1 MRSNETR
8 KAVGR
13 KLRSYVFPLALYL
26 LLSTLCFI
34 MLRSTLISN
43 AYELGWSLASD
54 NASRQ
59 EGHHNTYESLL
70 GFIADSLDERHLNG
84 WDDDALVQLGI
95 RYCRRVEETVGDEDL
110 RAYMIHDGVLYGS
123 DGLLMESVPSLME
136 YGGGLQSAH
145 ISPISGEEVITLTA
159 SCANAPVTT
168 IFDIALD
175 SIDIM
180 ARSQGLPYDTE
191 AILIDEEGQVLA
203 YEGPMAEDPDLG
215 AYGKALL
222 EEASRDDVS
231 WTGRRIE
238 GLDGRKRSVHFSR
251 LANGWWSIVTMP
263 LSVIL
268 QDLNRL
274 SIVFSAAFALALV
287 LILIHAVREASTGR
301 RMARARETID
311 IIARQY
317 YALYRVNWT
326 RGTYE
331 MIKGSDEMRSLISR
345 EGPYSTFIEKVAL
358 FLDEATMKEF
368 KENFSLE
375 NIQRLVKEDV
385 KDFGGDVKRRFA
397 DGWKAVSVRLLF
409 DDTSPDGEVILTFR
423 TVEAER
429 QREIGEQLLL
439 KEALEAAKQA
449 EKTKQA
455 FFSNMSHDM
464 RTPLN
469 AVMGLSGLAKLE
481 IDDKEKVLSHLD
493 KISLNASQL
502 LSLVNDILEM
512 SRMEAGRVSMNEEAV
527 DITAVVSASL
537 ESCKAMASG
546 SRTTIFKADVSARHV
561 LADGRRL
568 RQIVDNIISNAFKY
582 TEEGGLV
589 QVQVSQHV
597 NSAALDQFV
606 IEVVDNGIGMSSD
619 FQKRLFEPYARESR
633 FMSHEVTGT
642 GLGMPIVAGLVN
654 QMSGRIDVESKLG
667 EGTRVTVTLPLA
679 TLEEEEETVEE
690 PGRDP
695 SNIKGLEILLAE
707 DNLINMEIAAAML
720 THHGA
725 IVSQAWDGQ
734 EAVDLFAASPIGHF
748 DAILLDMKMPKL
760 DGCGAARA
768 IRAMV
773 REDAGKV
780 PIIAVTANA
789 FPEDIAETR
798 EAGMDEHV
806 AKPIDYAVLAEVL
819 SRLVKR

>member
-13 KLRSYVFPLALYL
+13 RLRSYVFPLALYL

-84 WDDDALVQLGI
+84 WGDDALVELGV

-110 RAYMIHDGVLYGS
+110 RAYMIHDGTLYGS
-123 DGLLMESVPSLME
+123 EGLLMEAVPSIKE
-136 YGGGLQSAH
+136 YDGALQSAH
-145 ISPISGEEVITLTA
+145 VSPVSGEEVITLSA
-159 SCANAPVTT
+159 SCANAPVIA

-175 SIDIM
+175 SVDIM
-180 ARSQGLPYDTE
+180 ARSQGLPYSTE
-191 AILIDEEGQVLA
+191 AILLDEEGQVLA
-203 YEGPMAEDPDLG
+203 YEGPMADSPGLDS
-215 AYGKALL
+215 YGQALL
-222 EEASRDDVS
+222 DEASRDDVS
-231 WTGRRIE
+231 WTGRRIV
-238 GLDGRKRSVHFSR
+238 GLDGQKRSVHFSR

-263 LSVIL
+263 ISVIL
-268 QDLNRL
+268 HDLNRL

-287 LILIHAVREASTGR
+287 LIVIHAGREARTGR

-317 YALYRVNWT
+317 YALYRVNLA

-331 MIKGSDEMRSLISR
+331 MIKGSDEMRSLIER
-345 EGPYSTFIEKVAL
+345 EGPYSAFIEKVAL

-409 DDTSPDGEVILTFR
+409 DDASSDGEVILTFR

-469 AVMGLSGLAKLE
+469 AVMGLSGLARLE
-481 IDDKEKVLSHLD
+481 IDDKDKVLSYLD

-512 SRMEAGRVSMNEEAV
+512 SRMEAGRVSMNEEEV

-546 SRTTIFKADVSARHV
+546 PRTAIFEADVTSKHV
-561 LADGRRL
+561 IADGRRL

-582 TEEGGLV
+582 TEDGGEV
-589 QVQVSQHV
+589 RVKVNQHA

-606 IEVVDNGIGMSSD
+606 IEVSDNGIGMSKD
-619 FQKRLFEPYARESR
+619 FQEHLFEPYARESR

-654 QMSGRIDVESKLG
+654 QMSGRIDVESSPG
-667 EGTRVTVTLPLA
+667 EGTRITVTLPLA
-679 TLEEEEETVEE
+679 TAGDEEGPVENAGQTAASME
-690 PGRDP
+690 
-695 SNIKGLEILLAE
+695 GLEILLAE

-725 IVSQAWDGQ
+725 IVTQAWDGQ
-734 EAVDLFAASPIGHF
+734 EAVDLFASSPIGHF
-748 DAILLDMKMPKL
+748 DAILLDMRMPRL

-768 IRAMV
+768 IRSMA
-773 REDAGKV
+773 REDAVKV

-806 AKPIDYAVLAEVL
+806 AKPIDYSVLAEVL
-819 SRLVKR
+819 SRLVGR